1 MGVTAKSLGIDKLD
15 VENRLA
21 LIGEL
26 WDSVSSDTEDS
37 VSSDTEE
44 LPLSPEFK
52 AELDRRVEEAD
63 ANPEIGTD
71 WERAKTDTMAR
82 LQK

>member
-26 WDSVSSDTEDS
+26 WDSVSSDTEA
-37 VSSDTEE
+37 

-63 ANPEIGTD
+63 ANPGIGTD
-71 WERAKTDTMAR
+71 WYHAKAEAMGR
-82 LQK
+82 LKK